1 MSEYWEGLQE
11 DIKETK
17 AAIEDLNK
25 HIEKIYHL
33 QQTTPQEHVEKHEEL
48 QQIEYKL
55 EDQLAFYELKL
66 QDLTREECMYEY
78 FCS

>member
-1 MSEYWEGLQE
+1 MSNYWECLQK

-17 AAIEDLNK
+17 AAVEDLNK
-25 HIEKIYHL
+25 HLEKIYHL
-33 QQTTPQEHVEKHEEL
+33 QKITPQEHAEKHEEL
-48 QQIEYKL
+48 KQIIQEL
-55 EDQLAFYELKL
+55 EDHLEYYELKL